1 MGFMDMFRPV
11 NAPIAGGVA
20 GTAQVVSASAAS
32 GTSTFQ
38 KCSLHLVINAPGLT
52 PTAVEFTGAINVAKW
67 PTVGGVLPVSVNPN
81 DPRHYAILWN
91 QVPSRNEAAKTS
103 AEGVAAAL
111 RGEPDALA
119 KLVGGG
125 MLGNTVQVI
134 GDPSHITPEAKAK
147 LAAFGIDIDALIAG
161 AAQAGGGAQAAGAT
175 AFTVMPGLGVGSGS
189 AAGAVFG
196 SVSGSDDVVSKLERL
211 QALRTNGTLT
221 DAEFESGKKMI
232 LGG

>member
-1 MGFMDMFRPV
+1 MDMFRPV

-20 GTAQVVSASAAS
+20 GTAQVVSASAAT
-32 GTSTFQ
+32 GTSAFQ

-52 PTAVEFTGAINVAKW
+52 PTAVEFTGAINTAKW
-67 PTVGGVLPVSVNPN
+67 PTVGGILPVSVNPN
-81 DPRHYAILWN
+81 DPRHYAILWD
-91 QVPSRNEAAKTS
+91 QVPSRNEVAKTS

-119 KLVGGG
+119 QLVGGG
-125 MLGNTVQVI
+125 MLGNTVQII

-161 AAQAGGGAQAAGAT
+161 AAQAGGGGT
-175 AFTVMPGLGVGSGS
+175 PVTVMPGFSGLS
-189 AAGAVFG
+189 AMT
-196 SVSGSDDVVSKLERL
+196 GSDDVVSKLERL
-211 QALRTNGTLT
+211 QALRDKGALT

-232 LGG
+232 LAG

>member
-11 NAPIAGGVA
+11 NAPIAGGVE
-20 GTAQVVSASAAS
+20 GTAQVVSASVAT
-32 GTSTFQ
+32 GTGVFQ

-67 PTVGGVLPVSVNPN
+67 PTVGGILPVSVDPN

-91 QVPSRNEAAKTS
+91 QVPSRNDVAKTS

-125 MLGNTVQVI
+125 MLGDTVQII

-161 AAQAGGGAQAAGAT
+161 AAQADGGAT
-175 AFTVMPGLGVGSGS
+175 PFTVVPGLGSVSGLVSGLASGS
-189 AAGAVFG
+189 A
-196 SVSGSDDVVSKLERL
+196 SGSDDVVSKLERL

>member
-161 AAQAGGGAQAAGAT
+161 AAQAGGGAT
-175 AFTVMPGLGVGSGS
+175 PFTVLPVLGSASGSG
-189 AAGAVFG
+189 
-196 SVSGSDDVVSKLERL
+196 SGSDDVVSKLERL
-211 QALRTNGTLT
+211 QALRDKGTLT

>member
-11 NAPIAGGVA
+11 NAPIAGGID
-20 GTAQVVSASAAS
+20 GTAQVVSASTATGSAA
-32 GTSTFQ
+32 FQ
-38 KCSLHLVINAPGLT
+38 KCSMHLVINAPGIT
-52 PTAVEFTGAINVAKW
+52 PTAVEFTGAINTAKW
-67 PTVGGVLPVSVNPN
+67 PAVGGILPVSVNPN
-81 DPRHYAILWN
+81 DPRHYAIRWD
-91 QVPSRNEAAKTS
+91 QVPSRNQVAKTS

-125 MLGNTVQVI
+125 MLGSTVQVI

-161 AAQAGGGAQAAGAT
+161 AAQGGGGGT
-175 AFTVMPGLGVGSGS
+175 PFTVLSGLTPS
-189 AAGAVFG
+189 
-196 SVSGSDDVVSKLERL
+196 SGSDDVVSKLERL
-211 QALRTNGTLT
+211 QALRDKGTLT
-221 DAEFESGKKMI
+221 DAEFESGKKLI

>member
-11 NAPIAGGVA
+11 NAPIAGGVE
-20 GTAQVVSASAAS
+20 GTAQVVSASVAT
-32 GTSTFQ
+32 GTGVFQ

-67 PTVGGVLPVSVNPN
+67 PTVGGILPVSVDPN

-91 QVPSRNEAAKTS
+91 QVPRRNDVAKTS

-119 KLVGGG
+119 KLVSGG
-125 MLGNTVQVI
+125 MLGDTVQII

-161 AAQAGGGAQAAGAT
+161 AAQAGGGAT
-175 AFTVMPGLGVGSGS
+175 PFTVVPGLGSVSGS
-189 AAGAVFG
+189 ASG
-196 SVSGSDDVVSKLERL
+196 SVSGSVSGSASGSDDVVSKLERL